1 MILQAACVAG
11 KPLLLQPRPTPTPTP
26 APVPTTTAAAAAL
39 LLLLLLLLTT
49 ATTTV
54 ATATPTIAAANF
66 IRCSYRCDFVLWNCE
81 RFACQGNWAAI
92 LVQDCHVWFR
102 TGGFRA
108 EHTSAGRNPTAE
120 TLTAAAL
127 ASVTT
132 VWELLRGA

>member
-26 APVPTTTAAAAAL
+26 APVPTTPAAAAA
-39 LLLLLLLLTT
+39 LLLLLLLTT

-102 TGGFRA
+102 
-108 EHTSAGRNPTAE
+108 NPTAE
-120 TLTAAAL
+120 TLTAAPL

-132 VWELLRGA
+132 VWELLRGT